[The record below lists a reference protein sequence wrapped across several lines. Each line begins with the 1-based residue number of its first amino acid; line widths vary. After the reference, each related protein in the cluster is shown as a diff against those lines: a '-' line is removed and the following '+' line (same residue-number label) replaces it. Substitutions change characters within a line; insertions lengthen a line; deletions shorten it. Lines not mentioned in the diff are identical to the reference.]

1 MSSRAEPLPKGLVAA
16 VLALTLV
23 VLGLGATIL
32 VIKLRPAELP
42 TRATDRTIEIWRQRV
57 AAAPDDD
64 RPLVGLGLALLG
76 ADRANEARG
85 AFEDA
90 LELNAN
96 NWVALTQLGILV
108 ADEDSPRAFRLL
120 EDGAEQAP
128 VGSKVIPLVATGDL
142 YMELGDAKQAA
153 AAYQQALQ
161 DSASVFE
168 AHLGLAKALEALG
181 KDRDALSEYEQAAQ
195 YDPANPEIA
204 DAIARLQGN
213 D

>member
-1 MSSRAEPLPKGLVAA
+1 MSSRAESLPKGLVAA

-23 VLGLGATIL
+23 VLGLGGTIL
-32 VIKLRPAELP
+32 AIKLRPAELP

-57 AAAPDDD
+57 VAAPDDD

-76 ADRANEARG
+76 ADRAGEARA

-90 LELNAN
+90 LDLNAN

-108 ADEDSPRAFRLL
+108 ADEDSPRALQLL
-120 EDGAEQAP
+120 ESGAEQAP
-128 VGSKVIPLVATGDL
+128 TGSKVVPLVAIGDV
-142 YMELGDAKQAA
+142 YMSLGDAKHAA
-153 AAYQQALQ
+153 SAYRHGLE
-161 DSASVFE
+161 DSSSVFE

-181 KDRDALSEYEQAAQ
+181 KDAEALSEYEEAAR
-195 YDPANPEIA
+195 YDPANTEIA
-204 DAIARLQGN
+204 EAIARLQGN